1 MAPKWIYLNK
11 IIIRNTKCLTTDDIY
26 VTRKN
31 ADGTIK
37 EKIRVPIS
45 YGPKEKFLR
54 RLDEPSSISDGVK
67 VGFTL
72 PRIGFEL
79 TSMDYDSPR
88 KKNTMNR
95 HHTVTGVTAGSPI
108 SYDYAE
114 VPYNF
119 SFRLSAFVRHMDDG
133 LQIVE
138 QILPYFTPEFN
149 VTVNLTSLH
158 QKVDIPVIL
167 QSTSINE
174 DYEGDFD
181 TRRNITFDF
190 EFLTKSYVYGPVK
203 TSKIIREV
211 DVVFWDSENF
221 LSSASGG
228 GPTGAT
234 GSLVRLETSIT
245 GPSGASSGIDDYSG
259 ETEKWVHGMSL
270 DYAGNTYTTNP

>member
-1 MAPKWIYLNK
+1 MFTTFYHNS
-11 IIIRNTKCLTTDDIY
+11 IRNVVVAFGSLFNDIY

-31 ADGTIK
+31 ADGTTK
-37 EKIRVPIS
+37 EKIKVPIS
-45 YGPKEKFLR
+45 YGPQEKFIR
-54 RLDEPSSISDGVK
+54 RIEGPSSITNDTK

-72 PRIGFEL
+72 PRLAFEL

-95 HHTVTGVTAGSPI
+95 YHVNSGVTAGSPI

-119 SFRLSAFVRHMDDG
+119 SFTLSAFVRHMDDG

-158 QKVDIPVIL
+158 QKVDIPIIL
-167 QSTSINE
+167 QSTAINE

-181 TRRNITFDF
+181 TRRNITF
-190 EFLTKSYVYGPVK
+190 EFQFIAKSFIYGPVK

-211 DVVFWDSENF
+211 DTIFWDADNF
-221 LSSASGG
+221 LSSSDGG

-234 GSLVRLETSIT
+234 GALVRLETTIT
-245 GPSGASSGIDDYSG
+245 GPSGASSGIDNYSS
-259 ETEKWVHGMSL
+259 ETESWVHGMSL
-270 DYAGNTYTTNP
+270 DYAGNTYT

>member
-1 MAPKWIYLNK
+1 MFTTFYHNS
-11 IIIRNTKCLTTDDIY
+11 IRNVVVAFGSLFNEIY
-26 VTRKN
+26 ITRKN
-31 ADGTIK
+31 ADGTTK
-37 EKIRVPIS
+37 EKIKVPIS
-45 YGPKEKFLR
+45 YGPQEKFLR
-54 RLDEPSSISDGVK
+54 RLEESGSISDDIK

-72 PRIGFEL
+72 PRLAFEL

-95 HHTVTGVTAGSPI
+95 YHVTSGVTAGSNI

-119 SFRLSAFVRHMDDG
+119 SFQLSAIVRHMDDG

-158 QKVDIPVIL
+158 QKVDIPIIL
-167 QSTSINE
+167 QSTAINE

-181 TRRNITFDF
+181 TRRNITF
-190 EFLTKSYVYGPVK
+190 EFQFVAKSYIYGPVK

-211 DVVFWDSENF
+211 DTIFWDAENF

-234 GSLVRLETSIT
+234 GAMVRMETTIT

-259 ETEKWVHGMSL
+259 ETKKWVHGMSL
-270 DYAGNTYTTNP
+270 DYAGNTYNAT